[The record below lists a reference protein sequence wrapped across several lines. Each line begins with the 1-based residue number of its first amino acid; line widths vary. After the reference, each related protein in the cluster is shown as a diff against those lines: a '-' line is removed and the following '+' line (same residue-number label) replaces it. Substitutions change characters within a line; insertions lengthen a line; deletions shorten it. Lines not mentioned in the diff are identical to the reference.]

1 MLTFFLHTD
10 ILETH
15 RTLFNVIIQVLF
27 MSFQCK
33 TPVDF
38 LFNFGCVH
46 VQFEISC
53 GVEFTIWSL
62 FVYCELN
69 KLVQAIVFGYVTPDV
84 QVSDSI
90 FFVIGLWF
98 PTCVYVITSV
108 VKTYYY
114 ITRKKMLN
122 IRLESNKHIHIN
134 FWAL

>member
-1 MLTFFLHTD
+1 
-10 ILETH
+10 
-15 RTLFNVIIQVLF
+15 

-53 GVEFTIWSL
+53 GVEFTIFFHRSL

-90 FFVIGLWF
+90 FFLL
-98 PTCVYVITSV
+98 VYGFLHVYMYMLSLPLLRLTI
-108 VKTYYY
+108 
-114 ITRKKMLN
+114 ILLEKKSQNMLY
-122 IRLESNKHIHIN
+122 SP
-134 FWAL
+134 